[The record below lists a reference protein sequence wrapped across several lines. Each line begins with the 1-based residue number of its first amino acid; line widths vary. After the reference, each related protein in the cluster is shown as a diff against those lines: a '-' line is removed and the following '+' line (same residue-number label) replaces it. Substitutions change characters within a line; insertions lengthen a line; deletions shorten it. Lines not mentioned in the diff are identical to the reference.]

1 MTVAALVAA
10 GIAVVQRQ
18 QAIQQRNSAIAL
30 RLDAEA
36 QSMLAGARSGG
47 DIRAFQELL
56 AARKVAAPDEAA
68 LLHAA
73 AQRSTT
79 LKIID
84 TSAKLTSVAFSPD
97 GHRLAS
103 GSADTTVRLW
113 DADTGQPIGAPLTGH
128 TELVN
133 SVAFSPDGHRLA
145 SGSGD
150 HTVRLWNADTGQPI
164 GAPLTGHA
172 DGVPSVAFSP
182 DGHRLARPARM
193 KRCGCGMPTPA
204 NRSAPR

>member
-1 MTVAALVAA
+1 MICVSSGASVGCEAAAITGLVVLTVAALVAA

-18 QAIQQRNSAIAL
+18 HAIQQRNSAIAL

-84 TSAKLTSVAFSPD
+84 TK
-97 GHRLAS
+97 R
-103 GSADTTVRLW
+103 
-113 DADTGQPIGAPLTGH
+113 Q
-128 TELVN
+128 TE
-133 SVAFSPDGHRLA
+133 
-145 SGSGD
+145 
-150 HTVRLWNADTGQPI
+150 
-164 GAPLTGHA
+164 
-172 DGVPSVAFSP
+172 
-182 DGHRLARPARM
+182 
-193 KRCGCGMPTPA
+193 RCGV
-204 NRSAPR
+204 